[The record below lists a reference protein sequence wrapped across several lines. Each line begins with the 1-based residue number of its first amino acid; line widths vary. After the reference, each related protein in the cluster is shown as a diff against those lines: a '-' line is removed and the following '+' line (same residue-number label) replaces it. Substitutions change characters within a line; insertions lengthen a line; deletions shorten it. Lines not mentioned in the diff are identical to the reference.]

1 MQCLRAAPAVPV
13 CQSSTGC
20 AARRALWCHSSP
32 GCVLQVLKWLGGVL
46 GMFLFVTSEHR
57 DMLSC
62 GRLCGELTACLGAL
76 AHFSSGVGS
85 LSTHLPPGERGLGTK
100 VPIPAPVSALLP
112 EHDMVGHLSL
122 LHPSA
127 QGGYCHFGFK
137 IQGHAGASPHGSAP
151 HEGQEPG
158 HSTPSFP
165 PSSQLCLT
173 CSARRRR
180 KARR

>member
-1 MQCLRAAPAVPV
+1 
-13 CQSSTGC
+13 
-20 AARRALWCHSSP
+20 
-32 GCVLQVLKWLGGVL
+32 
-46 GMFLFVTSEHR
+46 MFLFVTSEHR

-76 AHFSSGVGS
+76 AHFSSGVES

-100 VPIPAPVSALLP
+100 IPILAPVSALLP

-151 HEGQEPG
+151 HEGQEQCAIIPEDSSPSLCSG
-158 HSTPSFP
+158 PWSHAALRSSPPVSMLTPIESP
-165 PSSQLCLT
+165 AEAGEGWCLQPQ
-173 CSARRRR
+173 
-180 KARR
+180 